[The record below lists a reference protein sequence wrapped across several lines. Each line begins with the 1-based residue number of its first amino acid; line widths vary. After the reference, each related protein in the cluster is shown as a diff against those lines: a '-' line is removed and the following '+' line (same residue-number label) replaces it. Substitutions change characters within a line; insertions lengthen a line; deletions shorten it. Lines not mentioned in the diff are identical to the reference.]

1 MNRTSENIKQ
11 KIGFLLFFS
20 RWILLPIYIGLIAM
34 VALYSVKFSF
44 TLWHVLESFSSLDE
58 RKMMIAVLELI
69 DIAMVA
75 NLIIVVIF
83 GGYEIFVNRMRI
95 DSHPDQPEWLNHV
108 STSMLKLKISLT
120 IITIS
125 SIELLQT
132 FLNISKFSN
141 MEIAWQVIL
150 HVTFLG
156 SAIVIAIIDCLINKS
171 IAAQAIHEK
180 NL

>member
-1 MNRTSENIKQ
+1 MNKTQENIKQ
-11 KIGFLLFFS
+11 KIGMLLFFS

-34 VALYSVKFSF
+34 VAMYSLKFSF
-44 TLWHVLESFSSLDE
+44 SLYHVLETFETLDS
-58 RKMMIAVLELI
+58 RHMMISVLELI
-69 DIAMVA
+69 DMAMVA

-95 DSHPDQPEWLNHV
+95 DNHPDQPEWLNHV

-132 FLNISKFSN
+132 FLNISKLSN
-141 MEIAWQVIL
+141 QEIAWQVIL
-150 HVTFLG
+150 HITFLF
-156 SAIVIAIIDCLINKS
+156 SAIIIAIIDWLINKS
-171 IAAQAIHEK
+171 ILAQSQQIAH
-180 NL
+180 